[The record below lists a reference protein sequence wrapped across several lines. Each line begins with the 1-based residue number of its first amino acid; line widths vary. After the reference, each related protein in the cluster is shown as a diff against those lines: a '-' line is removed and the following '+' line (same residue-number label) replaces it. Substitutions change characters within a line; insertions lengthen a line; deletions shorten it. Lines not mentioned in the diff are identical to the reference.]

1 MRTLL
6 ALSITCA
13 ATALCG
19 CASTEYTKADLD
31 GRVVCNTDRMDQV
44 DRAARREMKEIH
56 WLNCPLATLRVA
68 S

>member
-1 MRTLL
+1 MKTLL
-6 ALSITCA
+6 ALSIACA

-44 DRAARREMKEIH
+44 DREARREMKEIH